1 MGGGLPGSLVVTI
14 MRNLSLIALAMLP
27 TIAPCSA
34 QGQGGLFRNAYAC
47 SDRRQ
52 SSVCVFGKIPA
63 GKQVT
68 LIAKGWKSAA
78 LPKETFSKANEE
90 FQNDVKISTRLQVA
104 TPPPEN
110 AFMIAVLADAK
121 EIKEIPLKEVQDE
134 AAVERIGRYIKETD
148 SLNLNPNIRL
158 LKTHLLR
165 LSSTVLLSESFL
177 ASPDD
182 VAALEKELPT
192 GCSACENVPLLV
204 GQKLE
209 DLFKDIRSTEVNAV
223 ESTCG
228 GISAAFALLGRTYLL
243 SHAFACESDS
253 FSATL
258 IHDLSGQK
266 PKLVF
271 K

>member
-1 MGGGLPGSLVVTI
+1 MTV
-14 MRNLSLIALAMLP
+14 MRNLSLVALALLP

-34 QGQGGLFRNAYAC
+34 QGQSGLFRSAYAC
-47 SDRRQ
+47 ADRGR

-68 LIAKGWKSAA
+68 LIARGWKSSA
-78 LPKETFSKANEE
+78 LPKETFSNADE
-90 FQNDVKISTRLQVA
+90 FQNDVKISTRLQVDR
-104 TPPPEN
+104 PPPEN
-110 AFMIAVLADAK
+110 VFMIAVLADAK
-121 EIKEIPLKEVQDE
+121 EVKEIPLKEVQDE
-134 AAVERIGRYIKETD
+134 AVVERIGRYIKGTD

-158 LKTHLLR
+158 LKTRLLR

-182 VAALEKELPT
+182 AAALEKELPT
-192 GCSACENVPLLV
+192 GCDACENVPLLV
-204 GQKLE
+204 GQELE
-209 DLFKDIRSTEVNAV
+209 DLFKDIRSTAVNAV

-228 GISAAFALLGRTYLL
+228 GISAAFALFGRTYLL
-243 SHAFACESDS
+243 SHASACESDS
-253 FSATL
+253 FSASL